1 MKLKL
6 DDNGNVIV
14 KDGMPVYVM
23 DDGKDETFDA
33 PATLFKIK
41 SLTEEK
47 DRHFGKA
54 SDLQEKLNAAETT
67 LKSFDGIDA
76 EIAKT
81 AIETVEKMEGG
92 KMIEA
97 GEFDK
102 LKTQMQGIQDKALS
116 EQKETYETKLSAQ
129 ATDIAGQQ
137 QTINNL
143 MISSNFA
150 KSPFFSGE
158 KPRTILT
165 PDLAANLFGANF
177 KVEGDG
183 PDPKLIGYLNGEK
196 IPSSTNVGEPADFEE
211 AISVII
217 EKHPGKERFLSSPE
231 GGGPGAG
238 SNFGK
243 GGATVMISE
252 ADASDPMKYRAAKAQ
267 AEKMGVPI
275 QVME

>member
-6 DDNGNVIV
+6 DDSGNVV
-14 KDGMPVYVM
+14 VENGMPVYV
-23 DDGKDETFDA
+23 DGAGKDIVFDA
-33 PATLFKIK
+33 PATLFKVK

-54 SDLQEKLNAAETT
+54 SDLQKKLDEAQTSLQA
-67 LKSFDGIDA
+67 FDGLDVDA
-76 EIAKT
+76 AKL

-116 EQKETYETKLSAQ
+116 EQKETYEAKLAENE
-129 ATDIAGQQ
+129 TNIAGQQ
-137 QTINNL
+137 KTINNL

-150 KSPFFSGE
+150 KSPFFSGD

-165 PDLAANLFGANF
+165 PDLAANLFRTNF

-183 PDPKLIGYLNGEK
+183 PEPQLIGYLNGEK

-238 SNFGK
+238 SNFGRD
-243 GGATVMISE
+243 GGSVMISE
-252 ADASDPMKYRAAKAQ
+252 ADASDPQTYRAAKVK
-267 AEKMGVPI
+267 AEKLGVPI
-275 QVME
+275 QVID